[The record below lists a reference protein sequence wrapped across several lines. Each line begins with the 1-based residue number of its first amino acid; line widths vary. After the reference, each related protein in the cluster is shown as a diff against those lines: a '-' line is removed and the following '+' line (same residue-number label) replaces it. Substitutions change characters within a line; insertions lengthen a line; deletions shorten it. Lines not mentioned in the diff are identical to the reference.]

1 MFCKTIAVCIV
12 FLSSSCKSNSLQQE
26 IKVIDINKDIKNTV
40 SLEENPYADVSEIP
54 IPEGFARTGDNS
66 LSFPN
71 WLSKLSLKKNKT
83 VYLFDG
89 SMKNNQSAQFAVF
102 NIPVGKKDLQ
112 QCADAVMRLRAA
124 YLFDQ
129 KKFEQIKFTD
139 NEGKNYNFTA
149 PYNKEHFETYLQ
161 TVFGM
166 CGTASLSKQL
176 NKIQLKD
183 IEAGDV
189 FIRGGFPGHA
199 VIVIEV
205 VKSTNGNK
213 KFMLAQSYMPAQD
226 IHILLNPADND
237 TSPWYDVT
245 DEKFIITPEYTF
257 SREELKRW

>member
-1 MFCKTIAVCIV
+1 MYCKTIAVCIV
-12 FLSSSCKSNSLQQE
+12 FLYSACKSNSAQPEFQG
-26 IKVIDINKDIKNTV
+26 VRINKNIKNEMNH
-40 SLEENPYADVSEIP
+40 EENPYAEVGAIP
-54 IPEGFARTGDNS
+54 VPQGFTRTIDYS
-66 LSFPN
+66 TSFSN
-71 WLSKLSLKKNKT
+71 WLGKLPLKKNKT

-89 SMKNNQSAQFAVF
+89 SMKNNQFAQFAVF
-102 NIPVGKKDLQ
+102 NIPVGTKDLQ

-129 KKFEQIKFTD
+129 KKYEQIKFTD
-139 NEGKNYNFTA
+139 NEGKKYNFTA

-176 NKIQLKD
+176 NKVTLND

-199 VIVIEV
+199 AIVIEV
-205 VKSTNGNK
+205 VKSVNGDK

-226 IHILLNPADND
+226 IHILLNPLTSSA
-237 TSPWYDVT
+237 SPWYDVT
-245 DEKFIITPEYTF
+245 NEKNIITPEYTF